1 MSGKGET
8 VSYKRFV
15 AKTKQQRDLL
25 KEEIGKVID
34 TVTTT
39 ITIITLV
46 ETEQGSEGQGGPG
59 G

>member
-46 ETEQGSEGQGGPG
+46 ETEQGSEGQGG
-59 G
+59 